1 MKLLLT
7 SGGLSTPKIERVFL
21 GLLTKLPEE
30 NKAIIMGVHPGIKD
44 FDFDAYIDRN
54 VHMLANLGFTIE
66 NIDSYKLDG
75 DNPPS
80 LEDIDVLLMLGGNEY
95 RHMKWIRKQG
105 LMPRIIEFIEKNGV
119 YLGRSAGAIIMGP
132 DVDVEHWSITTN
144 DVGLKDTAGFGFVDF
159 ITVPHIDWRDNVER
173 VINFHK
179 ESGHKMIY
187 LTDQQAVLVR
197 DDTYKII

>member
-7 SGGLSTPKIERVFL
+7 SGGLSTPSIKQAFL
-21 GLLTKLPEE
+21 GLLVKPPGG
-30 NKAIIMGVHPGIKD
+30 NKALIMGVHPGIQD

-54 VHMLANLGFTIE
+54 VQMLSNLGFTRE
-66 NIDSYKLDG
+66 NIECYKLDS

-80 LEDIDVLLMLGGNEY
+80 LEDIDVLLMLGGNDY

-105 LMPRIIEFIEKNGV
+105 LMPKIRKFVDNSGV

-132 DVDVEHWSITTN
+132 DVDVEHWSITPN
-144 DVGLKDTAGFGFVDF
+144 DVGLKDTGGFGFVDF

-173 VINFHK
+173 VVEFHK
-179 ESGHKMIY
+179 ETGHKMIY
-187 LTDQQAVLVR
+187 LTDRQAVLVQ